1 VAENPNQ
8 PSAYAV
14 LYDIHGNLVAL
25 ETVLEEAAQLGLTSF
40 ILGGD
45 YATFGPWPRETV
57 ELLRT
62 VEATVLI
69 RGNVD
74 RWLEEEPEVAASAR
88 PFVTTGVSAALQALG
103 PELAGWL
110 ATLPAAAEL
119 DGMRICHGSPVSDI
133 ETFAPH
139 ANEQDERLL
148 AGDADRTI
156 VFGHSHVQFQRN
168 GPSGTRLVNP
178 GSVGAPLD
186 CDPRAAWGVLADG
199 EIHFR
204 RTEYDTE
211 RAAARMR
218 SLGEWAAPIVHRIEY
233 GADP

>member
-1 VAENPNQ
+1 MADLHQ
-8 PSAYAV
+8 SSTYAV

-25 ETVLEEAAQLGLTSF
+25 EAVLEEAGRLEPTSF

-62 VEATVLI
+62 LDARVLI

-74 RWLEEEPEVAASAR
+74 RWLAEKPEVAASAR
-88 PFVTTGVSAALQALG
+88 PFVDTAVNAALQALG

-110 ATLPAAAEL
+110 AALPAAAEL
-119 DGMRICHGSPVSDI
+119 DGIRICHGSPLSDI

-139 ANEQDERLL
+139 ASDEDEILL

-156 VFGHSHVQFQRN
+156 VFGHSHVQFRRT
-168 GPSGTRLVNP
+168 GPRGTHLVNP

-186 CDPRAAWGVLADG
+186 GDPRAAWALLADG

-218 SLGEWAAPIVHRIEY
+218 SLGDWAAPIVYRIEH
-233 GADP
+233 GADA